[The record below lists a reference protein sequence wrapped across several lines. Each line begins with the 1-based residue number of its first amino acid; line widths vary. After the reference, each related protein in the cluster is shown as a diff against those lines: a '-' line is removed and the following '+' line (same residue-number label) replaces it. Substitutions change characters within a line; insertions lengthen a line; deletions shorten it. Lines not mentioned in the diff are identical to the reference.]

1 VRLLGIDPNGLAQRV
16 QDKMIKLLVI
26 NRTDRAQNT
35 KTAAPTQPLPPTRHK
50 VSVRSLPLPQ
60 SAHRA
65 GMDQSSAQAHLA
77 TLGQPDPVAVRAI
90 AQFTEGQ
97 ARPAPTDAPDGIAG
111 TAVTVP
117 DTPAVV
123 SAAQL
128 AGTVSSRRPIGVLT
142 VDSIDRMKGA
152 VLGKLAAYDATIRTA
167 AVLLIAS
174 GIALVIALM

>member
-1 VRLLGIDPNGLAQRV
+1 MRLLGIDPNGLAQRV
-16 QDKMIKLLVI
+16 QDKMIKLLVV
-26 NRTDRAQNT
+26 NRPDRAHNT
-35 KTAAPTQPLPPTRHK
+35 QATAPTQPLPTAPHK
-50 VSVRSLPLPQ
+50 VSVRNLPLPQ

-65 GMDQSSAQAHLA
+65 AMDQSSAQAHLA

-97 ARPAPTDAPDGIAG
+97 ASPAATDAPDGIPG
-111 TAVTVP
+111 TAVTLP

-142 VDSIDRMKGA
+142 VDAIDRMKGMI
-152 VLGKLAAYDATIRTA
+152 LGKLAAYDATIRTA

-174 GIALVIALM
+174 GIALVIDLM